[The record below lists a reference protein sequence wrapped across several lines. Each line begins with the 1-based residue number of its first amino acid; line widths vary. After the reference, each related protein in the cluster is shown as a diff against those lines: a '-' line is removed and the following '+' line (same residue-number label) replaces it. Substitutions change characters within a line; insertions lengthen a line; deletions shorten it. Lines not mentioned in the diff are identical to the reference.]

1 MGMAEGKKLLQRSKM
16 VYEVEGGLRR
26 TGEPTYL
33 RPTQDPAAN
42 LNPVVTANPYTQLD
56 LDEGERE
63 EYQFD
68 PAMVNDIMGYPE
80 DYDVPIVQGDEI
92 NMEDLDVGELQ
103 KFGTDTLGVYHHAD
117 ASVPVTPPG
126 DTQIPVYT
134 SVLVESDWWS
144 HSVALGTR
152 HSERRVGC
160 KWLRGLPT
168 FE

>member
-1 MGMAEGKKLLQRSKM
+1 MAEGKKLLRRSKL

-26 TGEPTYL
+26 TEEPTYL

-42 LNPVVTANPYTQLD
+42 PDPVVTANPYTQLD

-80 DYDVPIVQGDEI
+80 DYDEPIVQGEEL

-103 KFGTDTLGVYHHAD
+103 EFGPGTPGVYHH
-117 ASVPVTPPG
+117 
-126 DTQIPVYT
+126 Q
-134 SVLVESDWWS
+134 
-144 HSVALGTR
+144 
-152 HSERRVGC
+152 
-160 KWLRGLPT
+160 
-168 FE
+168 